1 MQTLIQMIIRLVAA
15 IAAAALAQFGVDVNT
30 PPEAEREVRRL
41 ADCTEQVAELT
52 APPPSHNC

>member
-15 IAAAALAQFGVDVNT
+15 IAAAALVQFGVDVNT
-30 PPEAEREVRRL
+30 PEAEREVRRM

>member
-15 IAAAALAQFGVDVNT
+15 IAAAALAQFGVDVN
-30 PPEAEREVRRL
+30 PPEAEREVRRM

-52 APPPSHNC
+52 ARAPTHNC

>member
-30 PPEAEREVRRL
+30 PEAEREVRRM